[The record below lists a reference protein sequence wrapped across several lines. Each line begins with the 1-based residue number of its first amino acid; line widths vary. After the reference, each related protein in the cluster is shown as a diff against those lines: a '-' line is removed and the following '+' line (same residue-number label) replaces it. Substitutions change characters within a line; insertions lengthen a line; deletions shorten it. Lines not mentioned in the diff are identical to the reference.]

1 MIAEGNRRGSVR
13 ISDRV
18 LLATKRVAPER
29 YQAVAADYENGISL
43 YNQEG
48 LADIQMY
55 VGAEGALSRLRERD
69 ADLAEFLRYLD
80 NKLNL
85 VLKRS
90 QGERTPFDEL
100 KLQKVNLSGSGIAF
114 VVDEAFRER
123 ELLEIHLV
131 LLPAYTYIYC
141 FGTVIS
147 CERVGLKGQEK
158 SVYRLGVEFTLIT
171 DDDQE
176 KLVQHNFKQQS
187 LALRNR
193 RLGGS

>member
-1 MIAEGNRRGSVR
+1 MTAETNRRASVR

-18 LLATKRVAPER
+18 LLAARRVAKER
-29 YQAVAADYENGISL
+29 YQAVAADYEHGISL
-43 YNQEG
+43 YNQGG

-69 ADLAEFLRYLD
+69 ADLAEFLRHLD
-80 NKLNL
+80 TKLNL

-114 VVDEAFRER
+114 VTEEEFREQ

-131 LLPAYTYIYC
+131 LLPSYTYIYC
-141 FGTVIS
+141 FGTVVS
-147 CERVGLKGQEK
+147 CERISLNGQEK
-158 SVYRLGVEFTLIT
+158 AAWRQGVEFTLIT

-176 KLVQHNFKQQS
+176 KLIQHNFKQQS

-193 RLGGS
+193 RLGAE

>member
-1 MIAEGNRRGSVR
+1 MTAEMNRRGSVR
-13 ISDRV
+13 IADRV
-18 LLATKRVAPER
+18 LLAVKRVAKER
-29 YQAVAADYENGISL
+29 YEAVAADYRHGISL

-48 LADIQMY
+48 LADIQMF
-55 VGAEGALSRLRERD
+55 VGAQGALSRLKERD
-69 ADLAEFLRYLD
+69 ADLADFLRHLD

-85 VLKRS
+85 VLQRV
-90 QGERTPFDEL
+90 QAERTPLDDL
-100 KLQKVNLSGSGIAF
+100 RLQKVNLSGSGIAF
-114 VVDEAFRER
+114 VAEEEFREQ
-123 ELLEIHLV
+123 EVLEIHLV

-141 FGTVIS
+141 FGTVVS
-147 CERVGLKGQEK
+147 CEALPRKGQEK
-158 SVYRLGVEFTLIT
+158 AAFRVGVEFTLLM

>member
-1 MIAEGNRRGSVR
+1 MTAEGNRRGAVR
-13 ISDRV
+13 IADRV
-18 LLATKRVAPER
+18 LLAVKRVAKER
-29 YQAVAADYENGISL
+29 YQAVSADYQHGISL

-48 LADIQMY
+48 LADIQMF
-55 VGAEGALSRLRERD
+55 VGAEGALSRLKERD
-69 ADLAEFLRYLD
+69 ADLADFLRHLD
-80 NKLNL
+80 NKLNV
-85 VLKRS
+85 VLQRVRA
-90 QGERTPFDEL
+90 ERTSLDDL

-114 VVDEAFRER
+114 VAEEEFREQ
-123 ELLEIHLV
+123 EALEIHLV

-141 FGTVIS
+141 FGSVVS
-147 CERVGLKGQEK
+147 CEALPRKGQEK
-158 SVYRLGVEFTLIT
+158 PAFRIGVEFTLLM

>member
-1 MIAEGNRRGSVR
+1 MTAEVNRRGAVR
-13 ISDRV
+13 VADRV
-18 LLATKRVAPER
+18 LLAAKRVALER
-29 YQAVAADYENGISL
+29 YQALAADYQHGISL

-55 VGAEGALSRLRERD
+55 VGAEGALSRLQDRD
-69 ADLAEFLRYLD
+69 ADLAEFLRHLD

-85 VLKRS
+85 VLKRV
-90 QGERTPFDEL
+90 QGERTLLDEL
-100 KLQKVNLSGSGIAF
+100 KLQKVNLSSSGIAF
-114 VVDEAFRER
+114 VMNEEFRER
-123 ELLEIHLV
+123 ELLELHLV
-131 LLPAYTYIYC
+131 LLPDYTYIYC
-141 FGTVIS
+141 FGTVVS
-147 CERVGLKGQEK
+147 CERVSLQGQEK
-158 SVYRLGVEFTLIT
+158 PAYRLGVEFTLLM

>member
-1 MIAEGNRRGSVR
+1 MTAEGNRRGSVR

-18 LLATKRVAPER
+18 LLAAKRVSPER

-55 VGAEGALSRLRERD
+55 VGAEGALSRLKERD

-114 VVDEAFRER
+114 VVDEEFRER

-147 CERVGLKGQEK
+147 CERVGLGGQEK
-158 SVYRLGVEFTLIT
+158 SAYRLGVEFTLIT